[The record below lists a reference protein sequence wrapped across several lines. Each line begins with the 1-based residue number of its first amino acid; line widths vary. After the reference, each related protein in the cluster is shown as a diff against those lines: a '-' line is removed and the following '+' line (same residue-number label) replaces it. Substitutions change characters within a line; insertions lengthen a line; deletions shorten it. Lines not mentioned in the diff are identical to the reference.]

1 MAGKG
6 QRDLLSLGVFLVI
19 VVVGILLWQPLQ
31 IIDWTSIVPFVVFV
45 SGCWVVVLAGMQ
57 SSSPQKYGWDAF
69 TILSWGVLLVAIGGA
84 WFLYYYSWVY
94 SIIVVLLAFAA
105 LAIGAAL
112 KRSK

>member
-1 MAGKG
+1 MASKG
-6 QRDLLSLGVFLVI
+6 QRDLLSIGVVLVI

-31 IIDWTSIVPFVVFV
+31 VIDWTMIVPFVIFV

-57 SSSPQKYGWDAF
+57 SSNPQKYGMSAF
-69 TILSWGVLLVAIGGA
+69 TILGWGVLLVAIGGA
-84 WFLYYYSWVY
+84 WFLYYYSWIY

-112 KRSK
+112 KRK